1 MLDKEKIADATNR
14 LDEIVI
20 KSTFDESTQNAL
32 IYFTGNKDKLKYLLT
47 AYKISDRYNILVDH
61 LKNQFGDKI
70 NIHMLRPH
78 IIKHGIW
85 DIPRLTFINW
95 AVPIILSL
103 IIFCSLLYIVGLH
116 FFSLLLSIIATFV
129 LFVIIGAL
137 VECVNDSNV
146 VFYRNSKEYRSL
158 PKPKKML

>member
-47 AYKISDRYNILVDH
+47 AYKISDRYNILVGH

-85 DIPRLTFINW
+85 DVPRLTFINW

-103 IIFCSLLYIVGLH
+103 IIFCSLLYIVGL
-116 FFSLLLSIIATFV
+116 LSIIATFV
-129 LFVIIGAL
+129 LFVMIGAL

>member
-85 DIPRLTFINW
+85 DITRLTFINW
-95 AVPIILSL
+95 AVPIILSP
-103 IIFCSLLYIVGLH
+103 IIFCSLLYIVGIH
-116 FFSLLLSIIATFV
+116 FFSILLSLLATFL
-129 LFVIIGAL
+129 LFVMIGAL

>member
-1 MLDKEKIADATNR
+1 MQNLCFSFARNINLTER
-14 LDEIVI
+14 
-20 KSTFDESTQNAL
+20 TQSRSLPLREACGTLN
-32 IYFTGNKDKLKYLLT
+32 
-47 AYKISDRYNILVDH
+47 H

-95 AVPIILSL
+95 AVPIILST

-116 FFSLLLSIIATFV
+116 FFSLLLSILATFL
-129 LFVIIGAL
+129 LFVMIGAL
-137 VECVNDSNV
+137 VEYVNDSNA

>member
-14 LDEIVI
+14 LDKIVI

-47 AYKISDRYNILVDH
+47 AYKISDRYDILVNH
-61 LKNQFGDKI
+61 LKNQFGDNI
-70 NIHMLRPH
+70 NVHMLRPH
-78 IIKHGIW
+78 IIKFGIW

-103 IIFCSLLYIVGLH
+103 IIFCSLLYIIGLH
-116 FFSLLLSIIATFV
+116 FFSILLSILGTFF
-129 LFVIIGAL
+129 LFIMIGAL